1 MAEIIVAADMYDEVV
16 EALAMKGY
24 EPDVFVKPGSAYA
37 VVHVDGDDIS
47 LDDLDSYM
55 QED

>member
-16 EALAMKGY
+16 EALVRKGY
-24 EPDVFVKPGSAYA
+24 EPDVFVKPGSAYV
-37 VVHVDGDDIS
+37 VVHVEGDDIS
-47 LDDLDSYM
+47 LDDLDDYM